1 MLPWVQQ
8 QQCKITQ
15 LSWGLEIVLSGPCW
29 ELLLHWIML
38 RVSQENLLDLGRL
51 LMHGAF
57 SVWTEHK
64 RELFKDLRF
73 KPMQRNIFLYE
84 RGLLLCKK
92 KEESNDDPVY
102 TFKNK
107 LKVSED
113 LVVVAF
119 SLALS
124 LSLSVCLSVSIS
136 LFIQCT
142 VELVF

>member
-1 MLPWVQQ
+1 
-8 QQCKITQ
+8 
-15 LSWGLEIVLSGPCW
+15 
-29 ELLLHWIML
+29 ML

-107 LKVSED
+107 LKVRED

-124 LSLSVCLSVSIS
+124 LSLCLCLSLSVCLSLS
-136 LFIQCT
+136 LCSYSVQWNLSFKTNSKLKQKWS
-142 VELVF
+142 

>member
-1 MLPWVQQ
+1 M
-8 QQCKITQ
+8 
-15 LSWGLEIVLSGPCW
+15 
-29 ELLLHWIML
+29 
-38 RVSQENLLDLGRL
+38 SQENLLDLGRL

-107 LKVSED
+107 LKVRED

-124 LSLSVCLSVSIS
+124 LSLSVSVCLSVSIS

>member
-1 MLPWVQQ
+1 MLWVLQD
-8 QQCKITQ
+8 
-15 LSWGLEIVLSGPCW
+15 
-29 ELLLHWIML
+29 
-38 RVSQENLLDLGRL
+38 NLLDLGRL

-57 SVWTEHK
+57 NVWTEHK

-107 LKVSED
+107 LKVRED
-113 LVVVAF
+113 LVVVVA
-119 SLALS
+119 LPLCLS
-124 LSLSVCLSVSIS
+124 LSLSLSLCVCLSLSSYSVLWNLSFKTS
-136 LFIQCT
+136 SKLKQKWS
-142 VELVF
+142 